1 MPRYIFQLRNH
12 QWLSPPQWKR
22 QLLLWLGAVAV
33 GLATTLFI
41 KGCILAYATF
51 HRVFAYG
58 SWWPLV
64 ITPCMMALLA
74 YLTSGKLR
82 ATRGS
87 GIPQAI
93 ASLHIEDDKFRFSM
107 LSLRIAVGKMALT
120 LAALLGGA
128 SVGRE
133 GPTVHVGASLMYSI
147 GRRFGFAEPT
157 AAGRFVL
164 AGSAAGLAAAFNA
177 PLAGVV
183 FAIEEMA
190 GAYENRMSGAIMT
203 AVIIGGIITLGL
215 LGNYSYFGTV
225 HASLTIKQGW
235 LAVLLCG
242 GLCGMAGGL
251 FSTIILLGGR
261 VLSRVA
267 TLRAR
272 WPVAFAF
279 ACGLVLAL
287 IGIASGNN
295 VYGTG
300 YDQARAIVQQA
311 AVTPGA
317 SFGLAKLG
325 ANVVSYWAGI
335 PGGIFS
341 PALAVGA
348 GLGQNIAHFLPGVP
362 AAAVVLLGMSAYLSG
377 VTGAPLTSAVI
388 AMELTDNQSMVIP
401 VMAACL
407 LARAVSSLLSPTP
420 VYKDFAERLVQEFER
435 QQAARHIPPEP
446 VEHVGRSSAFDE
458 PAAPADA
465 PQEKP

>member
-1 MPRYIFQLRNH
+1 M
-12 QWLSPPQWKR
+12 
-22 QLLLWLGAVAV
+22 LLWLGAIAV

-41 KGCILAYATF
+41 KGCIFAYDTF
-51 HRVFAYG
+51 SRVFAYG
-58 SWWPLV
+58 SWWPLI
-64 ITPCMMALLA
+64 ITPSVMALLA
-74 YLTSGKLR
+74 YLTAGKLR

-93 ASLHIEDDKFRFSM
+93 ASLHIEDEKFRFSM
-107 LSLRIAVGKMALT
+107 LSLRVAVGKMALT
-120 LAALLGGA
+120 FAALLGGA

-147 GRRFGFAEPT
+147 GRRFGFAEPA

-177 PLAGVV
+177 PLAGIV

-190 GAYENRMSGAIMT
+190 GAYEDRVSGAIMT

-225 HASLTIKQGW
+225 QASLTIRQGW

-242 GLCGMAGGL
+242 VLCGVAGGL
-251 FSTIILLGGR
+251 FSSIILLGGR
-261 VLSRVA
+261 LLSHLA

-287 IGIASGNN
+287 LGLASGNN

-300 YDQARAIVQQA
+300 YEQARAILQHSA
-311 AVTPGA
+311 DPPGEM
-317 SFGLAKLG
+317 FGAFKFL
-325 ANVVSYWAGI
+325 ANVVSYWSGI
-335 PGGIFS
+335 PGGLFS

-348 GLGQNIAHFLPGVP
+348 GLGRNIAQLVPGAPV
-362 AAAVVLLGMSAYLSG
+362 AAVALLGMAGYLTG
-377 VTGAPLTSAVI
+377 VTQSPLTATVI
-388 AMELTDNQSMVIP
+388 TMEMTANQAMVIP
-401 VMAACL
+401 ILAVCL
-407 LARAVSSLLSPTP
+407 IARATSTLFCKKP
-420 VYKDFAERLVQEFER
+420 VYHAFADRLEAEY
-435 QQAARHIPPEP
+435 AATCKAAETTRAGTSGLSDQGTMPAPPHQP
-446 VEHVGRSSAFDE
+446 
-458 PAAPADA
+458 
-465 PQEKP
+465 

>member
-1 MPRYIFQLRNH
+1 MKPASEYLDQVRRKGWF
-12 QWLSPPQWKR
+12 SPPRWKR
-22 QLLLWLGAVAV
+22 RLLLWLGAVVV

-58 SWWPLV
+58 SWWPLI
-64 ITPCMMALLA
+64 ITPCVMAALA
-74 YLTSGKLR
+74 YFSSGRLR

-93 ASLHIEDDKFRFSM
+93 ASLHIQDESFRFRM
-107 LSLRIAVGKMALT
+107 LSLRVAAAKMAMT

-147 GRRFGFAEPT
+147 GRRFGFSEPT

-190 GAYENRMSGAIMT
+190 GAYEDRMSGAIMT
-203 AVIIGGIITLGL
+203 AVIIGGIVTLGL
-215 LGNYSYFGTV
+215 LGNYTYFGTV
-225 HASLTIKQGW
+225 HTSLTIRQGW

-251 FSTIILLGGR
+251 FSRIILLGGR
-261 VLSRVA
+261 GFSRLA
-267 TLRAR
+267 ALRAR

-279 ACGLVLAL
+279 ACGLALA
-287 IGIASGNN
+287 ICGIASGNN

-300 YDQARAIVQQA
+300 YDQARSILQHA
-311 AVTPGA
+311 ADQPGGA
-317 SFGLAKLG
+317 FGAFKFF
-325 ANVVSYWAGI
+325 ANVLSYWSGI
-335 PGGIFS
+335 PGGLFS

-348 GLGQNIAHFLPGVP
+348 GFGRDIAHLLPGAPV
-362 AAAVVLLGMSAYLSG
+362 AAVALLGMAGYLAG
-377 VTGAPLTSAVI
+377 VTQSPLTSAVI
-388 AMELTDNQSMVIP
+388 CMEMTANQAMVIP
-401 VMAACL
+401 ILAVCL
-407 LARAVSSLLSPTP
+407 IARAASALFCKDP
-420 VYKDFAERLVQEFER
+420 VYHAFATQLEAEY
-435 QQAARHIPPEP
+435 AAA
-446 VEHVGRSSAFDE
+446 SKAA
-458 PAAPADA
+458 AAPDDTA
-465 PQEKP
+465 KPSVHLPT

>member
-1 MPRYIFQLRNH
+1 M
-12 QWLSPPQWKR
+12 
-22 QLLLWLGAVAV
+22 LLWLGAIAV
-33 GLATTLFI
+33 GLATTVFI
-41 KGCILAYATF
+41 KGCILAYDTF

-58 SWWPLV
+58 SWWPLI

-74 YLTSGKLR
+74 YLTAGKLR

-93 ASLHIEDDKFRFSM
+93 ASLHIEDERFRFSM
-107 LSLRIAVGKMALT
+107 LSLRVAIGKMALT
-120 LAALLGGA
+120 FAALLGGA

-177 PLAGVV
+177 PLAGIV

-190 GAYENRMSGAIMT
+190 GAYEDRVSGAIMT

-225 HASLTIKQGW
+225 QASLTIKQGW

-242 GLCGMAGGL
+242 VLCGLAGGL
-251 FSTIILLGGR
+251 FSSFILLGGR
-261 VLSRVA
+261 LLSPIA
-267 TLRAR
+267 ALRER

-279 ACGLVLAL
+279 GCGLALAL
-287 IGIASGNN
+287 LGLASGNN

-300 YDQARAIVQQA
+300 YDQARAILQHA
-311 AVTPGA
+311 ANPPSEAFGA
-317 SFGLAKLG
+317 FKFL
-325 ANVVSYWAGI
+325 ANVVSYWSGI
-335 PGGIFS
+335 PGGLFS

-348 GLGQNIAHFLPGVP
+348 GLGRNIAHFVPGAPV
-362 AAAVVLLGMSAYLSG
+362 ATVALLGMAGYLAG
-377 VTGAPLTSAVI
+377 VTQSPLTAAVI
-388 AMELTDNQSMVIP
+388 TMEMTANQAMVIP
-401 VMAACL
+401 ILAVCL
-407 LARAVSSLLSPTP
+407 IARAASALFCKKP
-420 VYKDFAERLVQEFER
+420 VYHVFAERLEAEYER
-435 QQAARHIPPEP
+435 TRQAAEAERVSPPAVDP
-446 VEHVGRSSAFDE
+446 NFT
-458 PAAPADA
+458 PARTNRP
-465 PQEKP
+465 

>member
-1 MPRYIFQLRNH
+1 MASMFRHFGLLRSH
-12 QWLSPPQWKR
+12 QWFSPPQWKR
-22 QLLLWLGAVAV
+22 RLLLWTGAVAV
-33 GLATTLFI
+33 GLATTVFI
-41 KGCILAYATF
+41 KGCIWAFDIFGRVLA
-51 HRVFAYG
+51 HG

-64 ITPCMMALLA
+64 ITPCTLALLA

-93 ASLHIEDDKFRFSM
+93 ASLHVEDEKFRFDM
-107 LSLRIAVGKMALT
+107 LSLRVAAGKMALT
-120 LAALLGGA
+120 FAALLGGA

-190 GAYENRMSGAIMT
+190 GAYEDRMSGAIMT

-225 HASLTIKQGW
+225 HAALTIKQGW

-242 GLCGMAGGL
+242 VLCGMAGGL
-251 FSTIILLGGR
+251 FSRIILLSGR
-261 VLSRVA
+261 VLSRIA
-267 TLRAR
+267 ALRSR
-272 WPVAFAF
+272 SPVAFAF
-279 ACGLVLAL
+279 GCGLVLAL
-287 IGIASGNN
+287 LGLASGNA

-300 YDQARAIVQQA
+300 YEQARAILQH
-311 AVTPGA
+311 GA
-317 SFGLAKLG
+317 HPPSETFGAFKFL
-325 ANVVSYWAGI
+325 ANVVSYWSGI
-335 PGGIFS
+335 PGGLFS

-348 GLGQNIAHFLPGVP
+348 GFGRDIAHLVPGAPV
-362 AAAVVLLGMSAYLSG
+362 ATVALLGMAGYLTG
-377 VTGAPLTSAVI
+377 VTQSPLTATVI
-388 AMELTDNQSMVIP
+388 TMEMTANQAMVIP
-401 VMAACL
+401 ILAVCL
-407 LARAVSSLLSPTP
+407 IARAASALFCKKP
-420 VYKDFAERLVQEFER
+420 VYHAFSEQLEAEYEAKRK
-435 QQAARHIPPEP
+435 AAKAEAAH
-446 VEHVGRSSAFDE
+446 GDQ
-458 PAAPADA
+458 PAAITPPVTTAGTDR
-465 PQEKP
+465 P